1 MTACKTATFKLEQ
14 EQTGFTVE
22 TGESSAGTGS
32 GSNEATAPI
41 FNRKFT
47 RREPLTTMDVPG
59 PENKNVCRRDSGN
72 DGDRISSLPQSIIEH
87 ILTFIPLREA
97 VKTSILSTAWRN
109 KWVNRPSLI
118 FDDRFWTSFPVFETS
133 AQHEGVYVVDPNR
146 INRLVLDVFRVLC
159 YHKGPLKEFSL
170 SIPQLSSYPAL
181 VDQILLSLHE
191 KCIERLC
198 IEIDGYKLP
207 SRLFSFRQLKK
218 LKLFACGFTSSQIS
232 FDQFSVLTCLDLR
245 STKFPDVAGV
255 SLVVR
260 CPLLSVL
267 IMVDCGSAF
276 NRLDI
281 LIEAPSLSRFH
292 CAGSF
297 SSLRVKEAPL
307 LKDVTI
313 YQTAS
318 FVAHPMGTDDP
329 SNCTKLCGG
338 CPAVE
343 RLSITMG
350 LFKDL
355 PASKMMAQPLAKLMM
370 LKQLR
375 MGEMCCSNLRD
386 VLACLL
392 LMEHSPNLQELI
404 IDTVI
409 KPSPCVDVE
418 VRLIQL
424 LCESRTYKPSRLEKV
439 ELNQLQG
446 LISEMCFLRWLLSA
460 SPALDKMEITF
471 SANSLPSEQI
481 RTLKALNEFQRAS
494 SKAQIKIK

>member
-1 MTACKTATFKLEQ
+1 
-14 EQTGFTVE
+14 
-22 TGESSAGTGS
+22 
-32 GSNEATAPI
+32 
-41 FNRKFT
+41 
-47 RREPLTTMDVPG
+47 MDVPG

-87 ILTFIPLREA
+87 ILTFIPLRET

-207 SRLFSFRQLKK
+207 IRLFSFRQLKK
-218 LKLFACGFTSSQIS
+218 LKLFACMFTSSQIS

-281 LIEAPSLSRFH
+281 LIEAPSLSLFH

-307 LKDVTI
+307 LKDVTV

-329 SNCTKLCGG
+329 SNFTKLCGG
-338 CPAVE
+338 VQQ
-343 RLSITMG
+343 LSG
-350 LFKDL
+350 YL
-355 PASKMMAQPLAKLMM
+355 
-370 LKQLR
+370 
-375 MGEMCCSNLRD
+375 
-386 VLACLL
+386 
-392 LMEHSPNLQELI
+392 
-404 IDTVI
+404 
-409 KPSPCVDVE
+409 
-418 VRLIQL
+418 
-424 LCESRTYKPSRLEKV
+424 
-439 ELNQLQG
+439 
-446 LISEMCFLRWLLSA
+446 
-460 SPALDKMEITF
+460 
-471 SANSLPSEQI
+471 
-481 RTLKALNEFQRAS
+481 
-494 SKAQIKIK
+494 